1 MVPNK
6 TTLSHSRKC
15 LLVYTS
21 CKVIAVSGC
30 SCPKLAHE
38 ATSADMLILEIQSKW
53 LSVWLKTAADKAM
66 GARPWT
72 CCIYTELLSHS
83 SCARCLGDRSNALY
97 SKPAFLT
104 HATSADTTA

>member
-38 ATSADMLILEIQSKW
+38 ATSADMLILESQSKW
-53 LSVWLKTAADKAM
+53 LSVWLESSRRQSD
-66 GARPWT
+66 GRPALDVLHLYR
-72 CCIYTELLSHS
+72 IAVAFEL
-83 SCARCLGDRSNALY
+83 RSLPGRPF
-97 SKPAFLT
+97 KCPVFQ
-104 HATSADTTA
+104 TSIPDACYKC